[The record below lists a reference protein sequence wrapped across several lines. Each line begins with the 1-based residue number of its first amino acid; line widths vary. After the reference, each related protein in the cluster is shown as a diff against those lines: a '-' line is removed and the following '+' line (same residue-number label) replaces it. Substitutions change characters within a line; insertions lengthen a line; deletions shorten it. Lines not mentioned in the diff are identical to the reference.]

1 MVGVY
6 KKREKIKYKN
16 QLFQIIERKDKKL
29 GFLKIVVDGEKTE
42 YEYPTAYEF
51 LHLSSFMN
59 KKNRIKFWFSLI
71 VWKYS
76 LIIYHSFLSLP

>member
-1 MVGVY
+1 MNAY

-16 QLFQIIERKDKKL
+16 QLFQIIERNDKKL
-29 GFLKIVVDGEKTE
+29 GFLKIKQVGDELS

-59 KKNRIKFWFSLI
+59 KKNRIKF
-71 VWKYS
+71 
-76 LIIYHSFLSLP
+76 

>member
-51 LHLSSFMN
+51 LQLSSFMN
-59 KKNRIKFWFSLI
+59 KKNRIKF
-71 VWKYS
+71 
-76 LIIYHSFLSLP
+76 

>member
-1 MVGVY
+1 MGVY

-16 QLFQIIERKDKKL
+16 QLFQIIERNDKKI
-29 GFLKIVVDGEKTE
+29 GFLKIVYEDERMT

-59 KKNRIKFWFSLI
+59 KKNRIKF
-71 VWKYS
+71 
-76 LIIYHSFLSLP
+76 